1 MYGQQGN
8 EPPKKKAKSTH
19 SFGPRCRNGKCA
31 NDFQSAT
38 VMAKQ
43 LRSKDPSLKWTD
55 AISLSYCQIRGTETA
70 HCKALKARRSGGAGG
85 AGAKKKKM
93 PKAKGKEGQVLSKGP
108 RRLQLQVA

>member
-8 EPPKKKAKSTH
+8 EPPKKKAKSSH

-31 NDFQSAT
+31 NDFKSAT
-38 VMAKQ
+38 VLAKQ

-70 HCKALKARRSGGAGG
+70 HCKALKARRSGGAG
-85 AGAKKKKM
+85 AKKKM
-93 PKAKGKEGQVLSKGP
+93 PKAKGKQGKSCPKGHA
-108 RRLQLQVA
+108 VCNCK